1 MQLPPRGLPFLFL
14 TLATTLPAQTPVLSK
29 EFIRLGDR
37 IIATENAISITPANI
52 SAGSSGVTISCC
64 VVASADFN
72 EDGVPD
78 LVWQS
83 PTTGAAQIWY
93 MGGSGGATIT
103 GSATISSGNSWHI
116 VGAADFNADGHP
128 DLVWQN
134 PTSPNAGAAQI
145 WYMGGTNGATFL
157 SAADVSSGNSWRIV
171 TAAKY
176 PITISGSASNA
187 YLVWEDPVAGAV
199 QFWYES
205 TSQSSPQLLSAVTVS
220 ASTPWRVV
228 ADADF
233 NGDGIPDAV
242 WQNPSTGAVE
252 IWLMGGSQ
260 GATYM
265 STAQVTE
272 ANTWHVVAAADF
284 NGNGIADLLWENT
297 SNGALQIWYMTPQ

>member
-1 MQLPPRGLPFLFL
+1 
-14 TLATTLPAQTPVLSK
+14 
-29 EFIRLGDR
+29 
-37 IIATENAISITPANI
+37 
-52 SAGSSGVTISCC
+52 
-64 VVASADFN
+64 
-72 EDGVPD
+72 
-78 LVWQS
+78 
-83 PTTGAAQIWY
+83 

-103 GSATISSGNSWHI
+103 GSASISSGNSWHI

-134 PTSPNAGAAQI
+134 PTNPNAGAAQI

-260 GATYM
+260 GATLHEHRAGDGSQY
-265 STAQVTE
+265 
-272 ANTWHVVAAADF
+272 VARRSGCRFQRQRHRRPAVGEHLQRCAP
-284 NGNGIADLLWENT
+284 DLVHDPAVA
-297 SNGALQIWYMTPQ
+297 GASA